1 MTQIFWVR
9 PRTHPQPPWVQT
21 RRTQT
26 PTCFGQDTDLTSNPL
41 GSGLEPQPKPFW
53 VRTRKD
59 PNPNPLES
67 EDRPIPQPPW
77 GKTRTP
83 PPTPLGLDTAPPPT
97 FGPVMDPNPNLL
109 GSRQGPQGPDTTQ
122 PQPPTPLGLNAILL
136 GQTSRPAIM
145 DLDEGLKSIGSR
157 GRTQC

>member
-83 PPTPLGLDTAPPPT
+83 PPTPLGLDTPHRQLLVLSWTQTPT
-97 FGPVMDPNPNLL
+97 CLGPAKDLRVRTRPN
-109 GSRQGPQGPDTTQ
+109 
-122 PQPPTPLGLNAILL
+122 PQPPWV
-136 GQTSRPAIM
+136 
-145 DLDEGLKSIGSR
+145 
-157 GRTQC
+157 